1 MEKNGVHNHAEE
13 SSETITEG
21 GPAEYSGSGQAQQPA
36 AAPGIQHSLSG
47 KSKSDWK
54 YLLILCVVGLLINYL
69 LAHLATG
76 LHLPL
81 YLDNIGSASL
91 PPGLQTMASTV
102 SANPCGCWQLSQP
115 LP

>member
-81 YLDNIGSASL
+81 YLDNIGSA
-91 PPGLQTMASTV
+91 TASAIT
-102 SANPCGCWQLSQP
+102 PRPTTDL
-115 LP
+115 